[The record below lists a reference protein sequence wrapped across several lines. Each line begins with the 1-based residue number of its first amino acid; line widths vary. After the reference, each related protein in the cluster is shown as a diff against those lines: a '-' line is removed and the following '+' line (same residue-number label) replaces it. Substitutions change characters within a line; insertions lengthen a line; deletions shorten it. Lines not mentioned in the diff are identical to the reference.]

1 MHLPPT
7 VGQRVV
13 FRIPA
18 RTANQLGQRS
28 GGQDKVTASLEIA
41 RIEYLSGDRHV
52 YGTLTGLGEETRV
65 IARLPATITT
75 PLEDGDKR
83 DFAVH
88 ERDLRFFDAE
98 SGKQTAAQP
107 ARA

>member
-1 MHLPPT
+1 MNLVRRGDRFVAFRPENLLP
-7 VGQRVV
+7 
-13 FRIPA
+13 A
-18 RTANQLGQRS
+18 ELAS
-28 GGQDKVTASLEIA
+28 GNGEGVKASLDIA

-75 PLEDGDKR
+75 PLEDGDTR

-98 SGKQTAAQP
+98 TGKQTATEP
-107 ARA
+107 VRA